1 MVGGGTRNRL
11 LCQFTANAIGRP
23 VWAGPVE
30 ASSIGN
36 VAMQLIALGELSDVD
51 EARSL
56 IRQSFEIVV
65 YEPDHSAQEWDE
77 AYGKFCEQLEQNV
90 T

>member
-1 MVGGGTRNRL
+1 MLGGGIQNKL

-36 VAMQLIALGELSDVD
+36 VLVQYMTLGELSGL
-51 EARSL
+51 EKARSL
-56 IRQSFEIVV
+56 VRRSFPLQT
-65 YEPDHSAQEWDE
+65 YEPQESAVWNE
-77 AYGKFCEQLEQNV
+77 AYGKFCRLLDN
-90 T
+90 